1 MKRLVYVPFCALQD
15 GEIPDNALALAKE
28 TRLAIRIG
36 EEGEKGESDVCV
48 VQVPE
53 KNQID
58 FKSTVKV
65 GFIQSIDYTNEF
77 IVFSH
82 DLKCEVTK
90 NGVFGSGDSI
100 FLTPVL
106 RESHMVKYRDRF
118 SEAGVYDFSI
128 STTANGVLCKGSFE
142 VL

>member
-15 GEIPDNALALAKE
+15 GEIPQSALELAKE
-28 TRLAIRIG
+28 THLAVRVG
-36 EEGEKGESDVCV
+36 EEGENGEPDVCV

-53 KNQID
+53 RNQID
-58 FKSTVKV
+58 FKSTVKCN
-65 GFIQSIDYTNEF
+65 FIQSIDYTNEF
-77 IVFSH
+77 IVFPN

-90 NGVFGSGDSI
+90 NGVLGNSDSI

-106 RESHMVKYRDRF
+106 KESHMVKYRDRF

-128 STTANGVLCKGSFE
+128 SAVSYGILCKGSFE

>member
-1 MKRLVYVPFCALQD
+1 MKRLVYVPFFALQD
-15 GEIPDNALALAKE
+15 GEIPQNALELAKE
-28 TRLAIRIG
+28 TRLAIRVG
-36 EEGEKGESDVCV
+36 EEGENGESDVCV

-53 KNQID
+53 KNKID

-77 IVFSH
+77 IVFPN

-90 NGVFGSGDSI
+90 NGVFGSSDSI
-100 FLTPVL
+100 FLTPIL
-106 RESHMVKYRDRF
+106 RESHIVKYRDRF

-128 STTANGVLCKGSFE
+128 STSADGVLCKGSFE